1 MIIFYICYP
10 KFSEGSHMVTVFHI
24 TGGFMYRTDL
34 AYEANESLAKK
45 VEGITLNTHDYS
57 HGEVVELEIMDKEA
71 EKAVG
76 KKMGKYITY
85 ETKSL
90 KLLSEESRN
99 EVIDILSK
107 GIRDI
112 SGLGREKVLVVGLGN
127 RNITADALG
136 PKTLDKIK
144 VTAQYFKAYNKEYDE
159 DFNEVSILE
168 PGVLGTTGIE
178 TINTIVGVVEKI
190 KPSLLIIIDALASRK
205 MRRLCAVVQITDA
218 GIEPGS
224 GIGNMQGSLNKE
236 SVGIKVIALGIPT
249 VVDTATIVNDT
260 IEMMEE
266 KLSDKTDDVGQIMGI
281 LSDLEYNEKHAFI
294 KEILSPMYGESIV
307 TPSYVDEIIDSL
319 SSLLAESIN
328 RAVHPG
334 YKSVI

>member
-1 MIIFYICYP
+1 MHILTGSGGTMI
-10 KFSEGSHMVTVFHI
+10 
-24 TGGFMYRTDL
+24 GGIMYRTDL

-45 VEGITLNTHDYS
+45 IEGITLNTHSYS
-57 HGEVVELEIMDKEA
+57 HGEVVELEIKDKEA

-90 KLLSEESRN
+90 KSLSEKSRN

-107 GIRDI
+107 AIRDI
-112 SGLGREKVLVVGLGN
+112 SGLGREKILVVGLGN

-144 VTAQYFKAYNKEYDE
+144 VTAQYFKAYNKDFDE

-236 SVGIKVIALGIPT
+236 TIGTKVIALGIPT

-260 IEMMEE
+260 IELMEK
-266 KLSDKTDDVGQIMGI
+266 KLSNKTDDVGKIMGI

-334 YKSVI
+334 YVNS